1 VVAFYLQSSLSQIAQ
16 REGGVKF
23 VRAFYERLFR
33 TYPEVQ
39 PLFASTN
46 METQAQKLYEALEY
60 IAFGYGNRT
69 EGFAI
74 ILRRLGQ
81 RHKAYGVKPEHYGMV
96 GRVLLETM
104 AEYLGPAWT
113 PEVEKAWQEAYDY
126 VVQQMLRGYEGG
138 E

>member
-1 VVAFYLQSSLSQIAQ
+1 MMAFYLQSSLYQIAQ

-46 METQAQKLYEALEY
+46 MEAQAQKLHEALEY
-60 IAFGYGNRT
+60 IALGYGNRT
-69 EGFAI
+69 ESFAK
-74 ILRRLGQ
+74 ILRQLGQ

-96 GRVLLETM
+96 RKVLLETM

-113 PEVEKAWQEAYDY
+113 PDVEKAWQEAYAY
-126 VVQQMLRGYEGG
+126 VVQQMLRGYEG
-138 E
+138 

>member
-1 VVAFYLQSSLSQIAQ
+1 M
-16 REGGVKF
+16 
-23 VRAFYERLFR
+23 
-33 TYPEVQ
+33 Q

-113 PEVEKAWQEAYDY
+113 PDVEKAWQEAYDY